1 MQFYYGRLLLV
12 CHQDFHST
20 SCLAQ
25 HNKLDTLSSLA
36 SIPSSASSASSSST
50 DSVLGFKVGF
60 ATATVCNKMLAH
72 VTIQAVVCLVRGLR
86 QIANTAHMA
95 HVAISW
101 LMPPTHSP
109 LALLHHLPKPQ
120 QAVRDYSPVSPRSQM
135 RAPEYLT
142 LPCSLIAKSAG
153 ERSGDPSAC
162 KPVCCGLEQSTEH
175 GCCTGALVPR
185 PAVAE
190 CLMVLAQTMP
200 AH

>member
-1 MQFYYGRLLLV
+1 MRLYYGGLLLV

-25 HNKLDTLSSLA
+25 HNTLDTLSSLA
-36 SIPSSASSASSSST
+36 SIPSSASSASSST
-50 DSVLGFKVGF
+50 DAVLGFKVGF

-72 VTIQAVVCLVRGLR
+72 VTIKAVVCLVRSLT
-86 QIANTAHMA
+86 QIADTAHMA

-101 LMPPTHSP
+101 LMPPIRSP

-135 RAPEYLT
+135 RTPEYLT
-142 LPCSLIAKSAG
+142 SPCSLSAKSAG

-162 KPVCCGLEQSTEH
+162 KPV
-175 GCCTGALVPR
+175 
-185 PAVAE
+185 
-190 CLMVLAQTMP
+190 
-200 AH
+200 